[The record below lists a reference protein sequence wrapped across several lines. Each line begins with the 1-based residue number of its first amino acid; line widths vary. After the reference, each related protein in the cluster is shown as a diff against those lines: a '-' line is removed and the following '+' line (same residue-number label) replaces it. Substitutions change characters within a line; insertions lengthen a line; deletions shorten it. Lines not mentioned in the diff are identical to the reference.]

1 MWKRLAAIWMALRGD
16 VKRVWYAMGHPH
28 TPRWFKLGVLGV
40 LVYLVSPIDVI
51 PDFLPLFGIMDD
63 LVLAPLA
70 LRWLLARLPEH
81 VQRHAEQGGRPV
93 GAKVRSGR

>member
-16 VKRVWYAMGHPH
+16 VRRVWHAMGHPH

-40 LVYLVSPIDVI
+40 VAYLVSPIDLV
-51 PDFLPLFGIMDD
+51 PDVLPIVGVMDD

-70 LRWLLARLPEH
+70 LRWLLAQLPEH
-81 VQRHAEQGGRPV
+81 IRQHAERDGQPV
-93 GAKVRSGR
+93 RAKVRSDR